1 MVEVLLLK
9 VSQYTIA
16 LFFFYLL
23 KQNRIIVHDEIHESY
38 PGKSIY
44 HKDPKFLDRS
54 NGQTMQ
60 TDVSIGLIRDNSCHS
75 AAHCCRTALTGQ

>member
-1 MVEVLLLK
+1 MGELLPLK
-9 VSQYTIA
+9 VFQYIIA
-16 LFFFYLL
+16 LLFYLL

-44 HKDPKFLDRS
+44 PKDPKFMDRS

-60 TDVSIGLIRDNSCHS
+60 TEISIGLIRVTQLPF
-75 AAHCCRTALTGQ
+75 CCTLL